1 MLSYRHSFHAGNAA
15 DVLKHTI
22 LIFCLD
28 YLGQKEKPLLC
39 VDTHGGAGS
48 YSFANREWEA
58 GYGALAKA
66 GAAEALPS
74 MARRYLEIINA
85 GGKDYPGSPLIM
97 ARLLRHLDR
106 LVCFELH
113 PEDFETLKNC
123 LDNFRHV
130 EVRKE
135 DGPGSLKGLLPPP
148 SRRGL
153 ILIDPAWEELSEY
166 EMIPQ
171 ILASALKR
179 FPEGTYLV
187 WYPLLLHPKAAA
199 ENADSETLRENLFA
213 IHAGRRCFV
222 ELHTSSKDHAPANSP
237 RGMYG
242 SGLVIINPPYTLKPA
257 LEDALPVLVQ
267 AMNAE
272 GGWKLEWKE

>member
-1 MLSYRHSFHAGNAA
+1 M
-15 DVLKHTI
+15 V
-22 LIFCLD
+22 
-28 YLGQKEKPLLC
+28 
-39 VDTHGGAGS
+39 
-48 YSFANREWEA
+48 
-58 GYGALAKA
+58 
-66 GAAEALPS
+66 
-74 MARRYLEIINA
+74 RRYLETVNA
-85 GGKDYPGSPLIM
+85 GGNSYPGSPLIM
-97 ARLLRHLDR
+97 ARMLRQQDR

-123 LDNFRHV
+123 LDNYHHI

-153 ILIDPAWEELSEY
+153 ILMDPAWEELSEY
-166 EMIPQ
+166 RMIPQ
-171 ILASALKR
+171 TLASALKR

-187 WYPLLLHPKAAA
+187 WYPLLVHPKADT

-213 IHAGRRCFV
+213 IHTGRRCFA
-222 ELHTSSKDHAPANSP
+222 ELYTSSKENPPENSP

-257 LEDALPVLVQ
+257 LEETLPILAQV
-267 AMNAE
+267 MNAE